1 MQTPV
6 IYITSVYSTI
16 EEKEQKK
23 KKNRVGSGQIM
34 SHYMKAT
41 RKHFSKN
48 IHEFIIRPLLR
59 QRETG
64 ELCDVTL
71 KLRGER
77 FASHKAILSLWSP
90 YFLSMFTC
98 DMKEKTTRE
107 VDLSESLSLQND
119 GVFASVLDYIY
130 TGTIALTLENV
141 EDVLRIAD
149 FLLLDDVKDFCRQFY
164 LDLGNLDLNNCLRV
178 RFLAEDHCLYEVKEY
193 CQKIIEAR
201 FHDYLI
207 FHDDILE
214 LSVPCLLV
222 LLENPAVVQH
232 TRHKDLKKLIQRW
245 VEYDSDN
252 RKQFYDELNMC
263 IKVWVCDFTNEASY
277 LGRDLART
285 GMASLWHSYH
295 GSIDEIQGNNKLMEA
310 SAICTENSSHAFDL
324 AQQVLLAVVWNQGMK
339 FFKLLVYNIS
349 EQKWYFMPIAK
360 ERLLQLIPPRQT
372 LCNVLANNNFLYI
385 YLCSSFPYPTD
396 MLKINVLAV
405 DLQTQ
410 KTSLYSFRTVDYYNP
425 SYRTTLTNYRTV
437 PPAIVYCNNNC
448 FVIGNKEGTGHL
460 FLCNLQTHLYTCYH
474 IPGSR
479 IISLARAVVKSN
491 QYIFLWYRHR
501 TGPSEE
507 FCIRKSVGFA
517 MFDAKTKQFSSWD
530 IPPPDIS
537 YDDFARPY
545 IMCIREETVFVYLP
559 GKPAL
564 VLDETRCKWITS
576 LRRIPVPGSFS
587 DHNAQ
592 LYGYQLQV
600 STSHSIFV
608 LNNEAPYTTTVYEVS
623 ETLPMAL
630 AHTPPPI
637 DHISMVT
644 SGLLSSSILSML
656 ESYDKYDETYSSA
669 LQMNSQVS
677 EGDTEESG
685 TSNDEEQESD
695 NNDYEYDEDFYGYNL
710 EMEVGLEF

>member
-1 MQTPV
+1 
-6 IYITSVYSTI
+6 
-16 EEKEQKK
+16 
-23 KKNRVGSGQIM
+23 M
-34 SHYMKAT
+34 SHCMKAT

-48 IHEFIIRPLLR
+48 VHEFIIRPLLK

-64 ELCDVTL
+64 ELCDVVL
-71 KLRGER
+71 KLHGQCFQAHR
-77 FASHKAILSLWSP
+77 AILALWSP

-107 VDLSESLSLQND
+107 VDLSESLSLQRD
-119 GVFASVLDYIY
+119 SVFASVLDYIY
-130 TGTIALTLENV
+130 TGTIALTLDNV

-178 RFLAEDHCLYEVKEY
+178 RFLAEDHSLHEVKEY

-214 LSVPCLLV
+214 LSVSCLLV
-222 LLENPAVVQH
+222 LLENPSVVQH
-232 TRHKDLKKLIQRW
+232 TRHKDLKKLIHRW
-245 VEYDSDN
+245 VEYDPDG
-252 RKQFYDELNMC
+252 RKQFLEELNLC
-263 IKVWVCDFTNEASY
+263 IKVWVCDLINEAPFF
-277 LGRDLART
+277 GRALART

-295 GSIDEIQGNNKLMEA
+295 GSSEEIPSNKTMEA
-310 SAICTENSSHAFDL
+310 SAIFTENTSHGFEHS
-324 AQQVLLAVVWNQGMK
+324 QQVLLAVVWNQGMK
-339 FFKLLVYNIS
+339 FFKLMVYNIS
-349 EQKWYFMPIAK
+349 EQKWYCMPIPK
-360 ERLLQLIPPRQT
+360 ERLLQLIPPRQS
-372 LCNVLANNNFLYI
+372 LCNVLLNKSQLYL

-396 MLKINVLAV
+396 MLKINVLAI

-410 KTSLYSFRTVDYYNP
+410 KTTLYSFRTVDYYNP

-437 PPAIVYCNNNC
+437 PPAIVYCNNHF

-460 FLCNLQTHLYTCYH
+460 FLCNLQTHLYSCYH
-474 IPGSR
+474 IPSSR
-479 IISLARAVVKSN
+479 IISLARAVVKNN
-491 QYIFLWYRHR
+491 QFIYLWYRHR

-507 FCIRKSVGFA
+507 FCIKKSVGFA
-517 MFDAKTKQFSSWD
+517 MFDAKMKQFSSWD
-530 IPPPDIS
+530 IPPPDIT

-545 IMCIREETVFVYLP
+545 IMCIREDTVFVYLP

-564 VLDETRCKWITS
+564 VLDETRGKWVTS

-592 LYGYQLQV
+592 LYGYQLQA

-608 LNNEAPYTTTVYEVS
+608 LNNEAPYTTTIYEVS

-637 DHISMVT
+637 DHVSMVT
-644 SGLLSSSILSML
+644 SGLLSPSILDML
-656 ESYDKYDETYSSA
+656 ESYDTYDDSYATA
-669 LQMNSQVS
+669 LHVNMQVS
-677 EGDTEESG
+677 VCDTEDSG
-685 TSNDEEQESD
+685 TSNDEEQDSD
-695 NNDYEYDEDFYGYNL
+695 NNDYEYDEDFYGYNF
-710 EMEVGLEF
+710 EMDAGLEF